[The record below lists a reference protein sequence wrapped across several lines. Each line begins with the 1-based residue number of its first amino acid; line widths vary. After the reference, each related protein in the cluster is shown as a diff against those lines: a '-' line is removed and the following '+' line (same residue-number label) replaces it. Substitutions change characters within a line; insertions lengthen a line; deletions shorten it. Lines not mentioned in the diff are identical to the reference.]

1 VERAVDDEVAEL
13 EPDDPVVAGERLV
26 DERSHT
32 PVASHSSR
40 RRRSVDSE
48 VSVIRPA
55 TSQLQPVTRR
65 TRIPKKHFRS
75 LVRGRWQP
83 TTLGA
88 SASMMGTSTGL
99 SLVGCTRD
107 PSRATTT
114 TGGCLCQSPIGA
126 RS

>member
-13 EPDDPVVAGERLV
+13 EPDDPLVAGERLV

-83 TTLGA
+83 SG
-88 SASMMGTSTGL
+88 
-99 SLVGCTRD
+99 
-107 PSRATTT
+107 
-114 TGGCLCQSPIGA
+114 
-126 RS
+126 